1 MILCGYATD
10 MIELMVTTPMHGM
23 CWLASVDHV
32 KHYMFTMTEASPH
45 IS

>member
-10 MIELMVTTPMHGM
+10 MIELMVTTPMECVG
-23 CWLASVDHV
+23 WLQSIMLNI
-32 KHYMFTMTEASPH
+32 YMFNMTEASPH